1 MVYWGSGANL
11 GLLTVMGYV
20 VTLSGALYLW
30 RHRHEFTF
38 WVDNEL
44 SVFRRNLSRYVPS
57 GPFYE
62 RRATSRLVVI
72 PTSFVRTM
80 VHLPERRFSWG
91 AALLVLGLLLTVLD
105 FFI

>member
-1 MVYWGSGANL
+1 MFYWGSGTTL
-11 GLLTVMGYV
+11 GFLTVLGYAI
-20 VTLSGALYLW
+20 TLSGALYLW
-30 RHRHEFTF
+30 RYRHEFSF
-38 WVDNEL
+38 WVENEV
-44 SVFRRNLSRYVPS
+44 SMFRRNLSRYVPS

-91 AALLVLGLLLTVLD
+91 AFLLCLGVLLCALD